1 MTPKPVTDHE
11 LGELIH
17 QEIYQSDNRSGSE
30 MQQNTTEAYEYF
42 LYRRKGDEVPGR
54 SQIQSGD
61 VADMIDHVQAELQPM
76 YSVASLVQIEPEGQG
91 DVERAAGE
99 TKAIN
104 WYFRERCRGFEKL
117 DDGVQDG
124 LLLRNGYLK
133 VWPEKSYKLPYE
145 EEFTGTRDQID
156 AILAELDVN
165 GRVYVVD
172 EELIQPAQVQP
183 ITDIGPDGITPVET
197 ELVLTPEVYRVK
209 LKIIPKKNEILIE
222 AVPREDMYISRDA
235 VNQNMQRPRFV
246 AQRRWMT
253 RSYAV
258 SLGFDKQE
266 IWDLPSISYINQQTK
281 SARMADVQRLQT
293 NAPHEDGDIIQIW
306 ECYYLVD
313 RDGDGLAERHK
324 IFWGNRKVL
333 HWNEEEGGELCDEIV
348 RLVPFAAGAALKVS
362 HRHAGRSLFDKER
375 AIEDSKRHLIRQGLD
390 NIELANNRRPLI
402 GPGVSEDD
410 VEETEVGAFIR
421 CAQGIDQY
429 GEAGYTPIF
438 DKTLLGLEYLDKM
451 RRERGG
457 SAIDMGSTMAPVG
470 NTPAHTF
477 ERFTSSQEQMVA
489 MYAKNFANTLIRD
502 AFVLLHQQLRVLGET
517 INFQDGEKWYT
528 EEPRHW
534 MDRERFTV
542 KLGLSQGEKMRR
554 IAAYETLLEKQT
566 SVMEAGKEGV
576 LVDDGNLY
584 KALVDQANIQGLPE
598 PDQYWLDPERVVGRD
613 PQTGQEI
620 TASQRAQQMQAQ
632 SAERAQAEQREAAQA
647 MLNAQM
653 QITAL
658 QEETKRM
665 RDNAKAINDAQTL
678 VQKSLDSI
686 RDFIA
691 EQTKTE
697 AQYGVDVP
705 GGTVTG
711 DEELAERAMQ

>member
-1 MTPKPVTDHE
+1 MQPKPVSDHE

-42 LYRRKGDEVPGR
+42 LYRKKGDEVPGR

-76 YSVASLVQIEPEGQG
+76 YSVSSLVQIEPENSG
-91 DVERAAGE
+91 DVERAQEE
-99 TKAIN
+99 TKATN

-117 DDGVQDG
+117 DDGVQDAV
-124 LLLRNGYLK
+124 LLRNGYLK
-133 VWPEKSYKLPYE
+133 VWPEESYKLPYE
-145 EEFTGTRDQID
+145 ETFEGTEDQIA
-156 AILAELDVN
+156 AIFNQFEQQ
-165 GRVYVVD
+165 GRVEVV
-172 EELIQPAQVQP
+172 EGAMVQEAQIETVEAVALDGVTP
-183 ITDIGPDGITPVET
+183 IST
-197 ELVLTPEVYRVK
+197 ELVVSPAIYSVK
-209 LKIIPKKNEILIE
+209 LKIIPKKKEILIE
-222 AVPREDMYISRDA
+222 SVPREDMYVSRDA
-235 VNQNMQRPRFV
+235 CNQDMQKPRFV

-253 RSYAV
+253 RSYGV
-258 SLGFDKQE
+258 SLGFDKEE
-266 IWDLPSISYINQQTK
+266 IYDLPSISYVNQQTK
-281 SARMADVQRLQT
+281 TARMADVQRLQT
-293 NAPHEDGDIIQIW
+293 DAPNEDGDIIQIW

-324 IFWGNRKVL
+324 VFWGNRKVL
-333 HWNEEEGGELCDEIV
+333 HWNEEEGGGLCDEIV
-348 RLVPFAAGAALKVS
+348 RLVPFASGAALKVS

-375 AIEDSKRHLIRQGLD
+375 AIEDAKRHTLRQGLD
-390 NIELANNRRPLI
+390 NLELANNRRPLV
-402 GPGVSEDD
+402 GPGVNQDD
-410 VEETEVGAFIR
+410 VEETEVGAPIS
-421 CAQGIDQY
+421 CAQGINQY
-429 GEAGYTPIF
+429 GETGYSPVF
-438 DKTLLGLEYLDKM
+438 EASLAGLEYLDKM

-457 SAIDMGSTMAPVG
+457 SAIDMGSSMSPVG

-489 MYAKNFANTLIRD
+489 MYAKNLANTLVRD
-502 AFVLLHQQLRVLGET
+502 AFVLLHQQLKILGET
-517 INFQDGEKWYT
+517 ISFQDGESWMT
-528 EEPRHW
+528 VEPRFW

-554 IAAYETLLEKQT
+554 IAAYESLMEKQT
-566 SVMEAGKEGV
+566 ALMDNGKEGV
-576 LVDDGNLY
+576 MVDDGNLY
-584 KALVDQANIQGLPE
+584 KALIDQANIQGLPE
-598 PDQYWLDPERVVGRD
+598 PEMYYLDPNRIVGRD
-613 PQTGQEI
+613 EQGNEV
-620 TASQRAQQMQAQ
+620 TASQRAAESAAQAQ
-632 SAERAQAEQREAAQA
+632 EQAQAQQREAAQS

-658 QEETKRM
+658 QEETKRL

-686 RDFIA
+686 RDFVA

-705 GGTVTG
+705 GGTVEG
-711 DEELAERAMQ
+711 DEELAQRAVQ